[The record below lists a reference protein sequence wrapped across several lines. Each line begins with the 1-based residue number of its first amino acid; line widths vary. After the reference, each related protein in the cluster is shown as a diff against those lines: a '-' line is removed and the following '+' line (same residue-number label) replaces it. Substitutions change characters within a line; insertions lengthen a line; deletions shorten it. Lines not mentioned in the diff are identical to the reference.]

1 MCVCTLAQIDT
12 VGITPLSLSP
22 PALKDKAERADL
34 QPDVWVGLTT
44 GAYLGEEK
52 RQKLKI

>member
-1 MCVCTLAQIDT
+1 MCVCMFAQIDT

>member
-22 PALKDKAERADL
+22 PALKDKADL